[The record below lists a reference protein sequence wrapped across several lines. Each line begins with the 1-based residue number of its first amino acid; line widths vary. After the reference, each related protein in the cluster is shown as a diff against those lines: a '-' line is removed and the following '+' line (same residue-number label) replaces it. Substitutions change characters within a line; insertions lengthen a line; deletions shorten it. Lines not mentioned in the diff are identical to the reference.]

1 MCGIIGLVDLNSK
14 TDVFNRFKEAVNELS
29 HRGPDHQAHVIS
41 APVALG
47 HTRLSIIDLDARSH
61 QPMTDETG
69 RYTIVFNGEIYNYKH
84 LRQALTQKGY
94 SFKTESDT
102 EVLLKSFIA
111 YGKECLSMLNGFF
124 AFGILDRKEQKLL
137 IARDR
142 MGIKP
147 LVYRLTENEFAFG
160 SELKAVMRLGYVK
173 LIDKVSLFTYF
184 KFNYIP
190 APSTILR
197 DHYKLEP
204 GCLLEVSWNEEELN
218 HHHERWY
225 EIPYRAENERI
236 PSAKNYQ
243 EAQNELIKTLN
254 AAVKMRLVADVK
266 VGTFLSGGMDSSII
280 TALAAREHSNIEA
293 FSIGFPDR
301 PFHDE
306 SEFATMVAK
315 HLGVKHH
322 LLPIKDNDLL
332 QASDALMH
340 HLDEPFADASALN
353 MYLLSKY
360 AKSHISVA
368 LSGDGGDELFAGYH
382 KHDAEYRIR
391 FPKLIDQ
398 AAGNLGVIWNQFPA
412 SRSGNL
418 GNLARQL
425 QKFSAGY
432 AMNER
437 DRYWRWAGILSE
449 EEVNFLI
456 KENLLEKTQ
465 RLSDDAHI
473 YKKRKDKLLRNIK
486 KGGSLNDVLLTDT
499 LMVLPNDML
508 FKVDFTSMMHGLEVR
523 TPMLDHNVVQQA
535 FSMPVMYKL
544 NQNKKKK
551 ILQDSFKGMLPDVV
565 FTRPK
570 KGFEVPLL
578 EWFQGP
584 MKADFMALCEDKTFI
599 VEQGLFN
606 PEALIELK
614 ERIYSKNPGDSPSTA
629 WAFTVFQNW
638 YKTYM

>member
-1 MCGIIGLVDLNSK
+1 MCGIIGLVDLDPK
-14 TDVFNRFKEAVNELS
+14 AEVFHRFQSAVSQLS
-29 HRGPDHQAHVIS
+29 HRGPDYQADFIS

-61 QPMTDETG
+61 QPMSDETG
-69 RYTIVFNGEIYNYKH
+69 RYTIVFNGEIYNYKQ
-84 LRQALTQKGY
+84 LRQELSQRGF

-102 EVLLKSFIA
+102 EVLLKLYIA
-111 YGKECLSMLNGFF
+111 FGKSCLSKLNGFF
-124 AFGILDRKEQKLL
+124 AFAILDKQDQK
-137 IARDR
+137 IIVARDR

-147 LVYRLTENEFAFG
+147 LIYRIKDKSFAFA
-160 SELKAVMRLGYVK
+160 SELKAIMQLGYNRT
-173 LIDKVSLFTYF
+173 IDKVSLFTYF

-190 APSTILR
+190 APNTILQ

-204 GCLLEVSWNEEELN
+204 GCLIEISWNEDELK
-218 HHHERWY
+218 HHQERWY
-225 EIPYRAENERI
+225 EIPYNAENESF
-236 PSAKNYQ
+236 PSARNYK
-243 EAQNELIKTLN
+243 EAQTSLVETLR
-254 AAVKMRLVADVK
+254 AAVRMRLVADVK

-280 TALAAREHSNIEA
+280 TALAAKEQSNIES

-306 SEFATMVAK
+306 SEFAVLVAK

-322 LLPIKDNDLL
+322 LLPIKDSDLL
-332 QASDALMH
+332 QAAESMLH
-340 HLDEPFADASALN
+340 GLDEPFADASSLN

-360 AKSHISVA
+360 AKTHISVA

-398 AAGNLGVIWNQFPA
+398 LAGNLGVLWNQLPS
-412 SRSGNL
+412 SRSGKLANL
-418 GNLARQL
+418 SRQL
-425 QKFSAGY
+425 QKFSSGY
-432 AMNER
+432 NMSER
-437 DRYWRWAGILSE
+437 DRYWRWAGILTE

-456 KENLLEKTQ
+456 KEDLLEKTQ
-465 RLSDDAHI
+465 RLSDEAYT

-499 LMVLPNDML
+499 MMVLPNDML

-523 TPMLDHNVVQQA
+523 TPLLDHNVVQQA
-535 FSMPVMYKL
+535 FNMPVMFKL

-551 ILQDSFKGMLPDVV
+551 ILQDSFKEMLPETV
-565 FTRPK
+565 FNRPK

-578 EWFQGP
+578 EWFRGP
-584 MKADFMALCEDKTFI
+584 MKTNFQSLCEDKAFI
-599 VEQGLFN
+599 YEQGLFN
-606 PEALIELK
+606 HEALKELNY
-614 ERIYSKNPGDSPSTA
+614 RLYSKNPGDSASTA
-629 WAFTVFQNW
+629 WAFLVFQNW
-638 YKTYM
+638 FKRYM